1 VLSSTS
7 AIYGDAECERN
18 IETLTPSPLSPY
30 ALSKLA
36 GELYGRIFTRSGKLE
51 VACLRYFN
59 VYGPRQSVTSAYA
72 AVIPIFIT
80 RIFDNKPITIFGDG
94 EQTRDFVF
102 AEDVARANTLAM
114 EAPAAAGEVF
124 NISGDNRISLND
136 LVNDLRHLMRG
147 GEGFEVNYTE
157 PRAGDIKHSRADI
170 TKAKD
175 GLGFIPKV
183 TFSEGLG
190 RTIQAFKG

>member
-1 VLSSTS
+1 
-7 AIYGDAECERN
+7 
-18 IETLTPSPLSPY
+18 
-30 ALSKLA
+30 
-36 GELYGRIFTRSGKLE
+36 
-51 VACLRYFN
+51 
-59 VYGPRQSVTSAYA
+59 
-72 AVIPIFIT
+72 
-80 RIFDNKPITIFGDG
+80 
-94 EQTRDFVF
+94 
-102 AEDVARANTLAM
+102 
-114 EAPAAAGEVF
+114 
-124 NISGDNRISLND
+124 
-136 LVNDLRHLMRG
+136 NDLRHLMRG